1 MVSFYFSIILSWSQI
16 VFSRK
21 QTTCIK
27 HMYKTLSILKK
38 KKLGSISEAMT
49 VTYFILSAKWVY
61 VFSGWGN
68 SKFSECKS
76 IIWVC
81 HKNVH
86 SNDLPSFCHK
96 WKWLIDKGVL
106 HYTLQNKTIPDPSVH
121 IYNTENWAA

>member
-1 MVSFYFSIILSWSQI
+1 MVCFYFSIILSWSQI

>member
-1 MVSFYFSIILSWSQI
+1 MVCFYFSIILSWSQI

-96 WKWLIDKGVL
+96 WKWLIEKGVL